1 MMLLAIGPISDP
13 TDASTDATERT
24 HNLATQR
31 AGQAVLCTTAF
42 HAETLIT

>member
-1 MMLLAIGPISDP
+1 MLAIGPISDP
-13 TDASTDATERT
+13 TDVPTDAAERT

-31 AGQAVLCTTAF
+31 AGQAVLCRTAF